1 MSLFNKNDIVV
12 ASREATLQIIEQI
25 KTISKDV
32 HLSDIAREDFNE
44 KLGFLKNNT
53 EKLSLI
59 LSVVGIMKAGKSTLI
74 NSIVG
79 SEILPSRG
87 TAMTVIPTYIK
98 HNETTSGVI
107 YKFKHADKFSIF
119 LSDLQKTGFIHSLE
133 NSALSKRLNDENFVL
148 HKELNNLE
156 HIHEQLE
163 VINDLCRISMSD
175 SNTYELILDAFKQDD
190 FPVLETCF
198 KSIKDLEAASDISN
212 FVLVDT
218 PGVNEAK
225 LPKLKEIVNKQISRS
240 SALLLVLNYT
250 DLASDADENMRSKI
264 VSEATSYK
272 DRLIV
277 AVNRFDA
284 KDQKSMKKNETIRY
298 VKEELLDEI
307 ELDNDFIFPV
317 SARNALLGRQSLDW
331 LEKEGPFNLSTLQG
345 WQRDFLD
352 NTTSG
357 EWDED
362 DEDDLETIND
372 IAETKRHAKKLLKSS
387 RIGDFINTAINRAYQ
402 NAGPDTLIAALSGL
416 RRLIKDSLSFTLEAD
431 LDSATRTISELK
443 NRITALERA
452 LKSLNDLS
460 YSTNQKL
467 TFWHKNTSSVI
478 NEYLDEK
485 VSKLKNISSES
496 EQSNEITLS
505 FKHRKEAEAKEKAE
519 KAKKDLFEK
528 INIEF
533 TTIEADIQKK
543 IQSSVV
549 DISHSIEKDVNG
561 FSAVLEHEVL
571 DGFKMSTKSLDFK
584 ITFDSDAVHTKEFV
598 TESKKTHKKPRE
610 VFGFRLS
617 WLPKFTYA
625 EYTTTSY
632 NVDAI
637 KLVQSITKMLEN
649 SLKDQMIEF
658 RDQLKI
664 IVADYEKDIALLCE
678 IIRHS
683 SKEAI
688 ENVNI
693 STEEQLQKKSFC
705 DYQLNELDNIDKYA
719 LEVNN
724 GLNEIR
730 GAV

>member
-25 KTISKDV
+25 KNISKDV
-32 HLSDIAREDFNE
+32 HLSDLAREDFNE
-44 KLGFLKNNT
+44 KLGFLKSNT

-98 HNETTSGVI
+98 HNETISGVI

-119 LSDLQKTGFIHSLE
+119 LSDLQKTGFIHNLE
-133 NSALSKRLNDENFVL
+133 NSALSKRLNDENFEL

-175 SNTYELILDAFKQDD
+175 SNTYELILDAFKEDDD
-190 FPVLETCF
+190 FPILETCF
-198 KSIKDLEAASDISN
+198 KSIIDLEAASDISN

-225 LPKLKEIVNKQISRS
+225 LPKLKDIVNKQISRS

-250 DLASDADENMRSKI
+250 DLASDADENMRTKI
-264 VSEATSYK
+264 VSEAKSYK

-298 VKEELLDEI
+298 VKDELLDEI

-331 LEKEGPFNLSTLQG
+331 LENEGKFNLSTLQG

-357 EWDED
+357 DWDED

-431 LDSATRTISELK
+431 LDSATRTISELE
-443 NRITALERA
+443 NRIFALEKA

-460 YSTNQKL
+460 YATNQKL
-467 TFWHKNTSSVI
+467 ISWHENTSSVI
-478 NEYLDEK
+478 NKYLDEK
-485 VSKLKNISSES
+485 VSKLKDISSES
-496 EQSNEITLS
+496 EESNEIKFGS
-505 FKHRKEAEAKEKAE
+505 KHKTEAKEKVE
-519 KAKKDLFEK
+519 KAKKYLFTQ

-533 TTIEADIQKK
+533 ETIEADIQK
-543 IQSSVV
+543 QLRSSVV
-549 DISHSIEKDVNG
+549 DISNSIEEDVNG
-561 FSAVLEHEVL
+561 FSTVLEHEVL

-584 ITFDSDAVHTKEFV
+584 ITFDSEVVNTNDFVKEKHTQ
-598 TESKKTHKKPRE
+598 HKKPRE
-610 VFGFRLS
+610 VFGFTLS
-617 WLPKFTYA
+617 WLPEITYV

-637 KLVQSITKMLEN
+637 KLVQSITKMLED
-649 SLKDQMIEF
+649 SLKDQIIEF

-705 DYQLNELDNIDKYA
+705 DHQLNELDHIDEYA
-719 LEVNN
+719 LEVKN